1 MKSRPRSDEAGAR
14 RITLVLG
21 CLALSAWACT
31 GDEPAGPSTNP
42 RVAAASA
49 SVAYTVRDLGTLGGP
64 SSRASD
70 INKAGIVV
78 GLSTTASGA
87 THAFR
92 WQTGVMTDLGTLSGG
107 GASAATAI
115 NRAGVIVGWSEN
127 RFGGTRAM
135 QWSGDSKRSLGTL
148 GGRHSRAED
157 INDSGWIVGW
167 SQTQSGETHAFLWRN
182 GRMLDLG
189 TLGGSLSIATGINN
203 AGVVVGYSTKTG
215 GGVAKQFAFRWKDGV
230 MRALPSLPGTES
242 GNYARASAIMGGRIV
257 GEGAPDEADGDF
269 SHVLIWDSGVM
280 TDLGRLGGDYARAE
294 DVNADGVVVGLIDYH
309 PPDCDVMDAFVWSDG
324 ELAVLPVLGGE
335 NSFAGAAAINR
346 SGTIVGFSETDI
358 GSSDCELGQ
367 VHAALWTAN

>member
-157 INDSGWIVGW
+157 INAWIGAHFVY
-167 SQTQSGETHAFLWRN
+167 
-182 GRMLDLG
+182 D
-189 TLGGSLSIATGINN
+189 AT
-203 AGVVVGYSTKTG
+203 
-215 GGVAKQFAFRWKDGV
+215 
-230 MRALPSLPGTES
+230 RALQLSEA
-242 GNYARASAIMGGRIV
+242 ARAA
-257 GEGAPDEADGDF
+257 APQAPTVIDPEAF
-269 SHVLIWDSGVM
+269 H
-280 TDLGRLGGDYARAE
+280 A
-294 DVNADGVVVGLIDYH
+294 
-309 PPDCDVMDAFVWSDG
+309 WS
-324 ELAVLPVLGGE
+324 
-335 NSFAGAAAINR
+335 AAAIAKVAWR
-346 SGTIVGFSETDI
+346 LAVMWVS
-358 GSSDCELGQ
+358 
-367 VHAALWTAN
+367 